1 MLNRKGKKMQ
11 KDLQNATEQLS
22 QGINEMHE
30 NDKTKSLFS
39 LVKRQGEEIDRRGQ
53 IIMKME
59 ESIRLQ
65 QQNIQKLQ
73 EQGKH
78 LEAMVEDLKVERQ
91 KLLEEIK
98 DLKNTKK
105 RVTRTR
111 TKKVKKEG
119 ETTQAA

>member
-1 MLNRKGKKMQ
+1 
-11 KDLQNATEQLS
+11 
-22 QGINEMHE
+22 
-30 NDKTKSLFS
+30 
-39 LVKRQGEEIDRRGQ
+39 
-53 IIMKME
+53 
-59 ESIRLQ
+59 
-65 QQNIQKLQ
+65 
-73 EQGKH
+73 
-78 LEAMVEDLKVERQ
+78 LKVERQ